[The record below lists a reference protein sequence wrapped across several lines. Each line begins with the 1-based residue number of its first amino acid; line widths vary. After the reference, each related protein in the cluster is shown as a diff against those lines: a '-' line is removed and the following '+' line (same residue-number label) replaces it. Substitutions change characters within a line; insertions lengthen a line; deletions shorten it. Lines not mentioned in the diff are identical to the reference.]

1 MKSWYLLWILLVLSE
16 ISTAIMDVFLGK
28 LWRDKIDRDLII
40 IGVDYVFVVSFIV
53 SIILISSI
61 REIRK
66 HERSTL
72 ETVRLAE

>member
-40 IGVDYVFVVSFIV
+40 IGFDHVFVVSFIV
-53 SIILISSI
+53 SIILISFI